1 MDMEVQFVLPESEYQ
16 TVKEMFGI
24 AADVDIEDAINEISG
39 TEFAEELC
47 DAFNSTIKVIDRH
60 VWMN

>member
-1 MDMEVQFVLPESEYQ
+1 MDMEVQFVLPESEYP
-16 TVKEMFGI
+16 VLKEMFGI
-24 AADVDIEDAINEISG
+24 TADVDIEDAINEISG

>member
-1 MDMEVQFVLPESEYQ
+1 MRA
-16 TVKEMFGI
+16 MFGI
-24 AADVDIEDAINEISG
+24 AEDVEIEDALEEISG
-39 TEFAEELC
+39 TEFAEKLC